1 MRLSQLRF
9 RRHVVMTSGKPPRKS
24 PAKTLYELL
33 GIRPDADAKTL
44 HRAFRDAAKVHH
56 PDHNPGDQ
64 DATRRFTQLVN
75 AYEILRNAE
84 QRDLYD
90 RLLADERVRRRARL
104 TVSDAVAVVALTVVI
119 VGGFALFA
127 QVSNTS
133 IEAARVVEVVV
144 RKVAEIT
151 AVQPTIG
158 TETANRDQPVATPTD
173 TGQKVEPSGKST
185 GAASADARTAP
196 SPVVPDE
203 ESHAIADGSPPPDP
217 TGPSEV
223 AKAVDALMAA
233 IDRGDMGKSEV
244 AKAVDALMAAIDRGD
259 MGKSEVAKAVDALMA
274 AIDRG
279 DMGKSKGTKAIDTLA
294 AAIDRGDMGRRPDD
308 QKKNDEPNSLDRTRV
323 GSVGSRFSLPEKDK
337 SPPGRS
343 EVANAVDALVAAI
356 DRGDMGRPPDDQKK
370 NDEPNSLDRTRVRS
384 VESRFSSPEKD
395 KSPPSELATAGEKH
409 DVRTNAKLRTQTKR
423 PVTDRTTVGQATA
436 NIRSTSQ
443 VALASRNSSPCAG
456 SCSERAP
463 PLFGVGF

>member
-9 RRHVVMTSGKPPRKS
+9 RRHEVMTSGKPPRKS

-33 GIRPDADAKTL
+33 GTRPDADAKTL
-44 HRAFRDAAKVHH
+44 HRAFRDAAMVHH

-64 DATRRFTQLVN
+64 DATRRFTQIVN

-90 RLLADERVRRRARL
+90 RLLADERARRRARL
-104 TVSDAVAVVALTVVI
+104 MRTVSDAVAVVALTVVI

-133 IEAARVVEVVV
+133 IEAARVVEVAV

-158 TETANRDQPVATPTD
+158 TETANRGQPLATPTD
-173 TGQKVEPSGKST
+173 TSQKVEPSGKST
-185 GAASADARTAP
+185 GAEPADAWMAP

-223 AKAVDALMAA
+223 AKAVDGLM
-233 IDRGDMGKSEV
+233 
-244 AKAVDALMAAIDRGD
+244 
-259 MGKSEVAKAVDALMA
+259 
-274 AIDRG
+274 
-279 DMGKSKGTKAIDTLA
+279 

-323 GSVGSRFSLPEKDK
+323 GSVGSQFSLPEKDK
-337 SPPGRS
+337 SPPGPS

-356 DRGDMGRPPDDQKK
+356 DRGDMARRPDDQKK
-370 NDEPNSLDRTRVRS
+370 NDEPNSLDRTRVGS

-395 KSPPSELATAGEKH
+395 KSPTSELATAGEKH
-409 DVRTNAKLRTQTKR
+409 DVRTNAKLRAQAKR

-436 NIRSTSQ
+436 DIRSTSQ

-456 SCSERAP
+456 SCSEREP

>member
-233 IDRGDMGKSEV
+233 IDRGDMGKS
-244 AKAVDALMAAIDRGD
+244 
-259 MGKSEVAKAVDALMA
+259 
-274 AIDRG
+274 
-279 DMGKSKGTKAIDTLA
+279 KGTKAIDTLA

-370 NDEPNSLDRTRVRS
+370 NDEPNSLDRTRVGS